1 MPMPTLTRFSPR
13 LSEVPVVE
21 GIAQAGVNF
30 FIDGQRA
37 VAVGALEFTPVPVK
51 VEYPWRPYYV
61 IYISF
66 SILSSF
72 PLSIQPS
79 KNWFKIIFNYNLF
92 LAIF

>member
-61 IYISF
+61 IYIF
-66 SILSSF
+66 LRESIKTMLNCCS
-72 PLSIQPS
+72 
-79 KNWFKIIFNYNLF
+79 YALF
-92 LAIF
+92 FCPTRG